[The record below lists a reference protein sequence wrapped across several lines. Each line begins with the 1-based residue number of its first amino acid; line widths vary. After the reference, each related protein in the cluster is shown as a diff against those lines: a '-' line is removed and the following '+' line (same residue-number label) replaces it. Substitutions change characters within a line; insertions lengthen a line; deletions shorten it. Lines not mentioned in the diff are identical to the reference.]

1 MEQEASHQEISVSEV
16 LQRMWRHRGLFFILP
31 ILFAAITLAGLAI
44 WSIQLRNPIVYYVG
58 LKGIQDGR
66 YPNGAQ
72 FSPNDLLIPQVIEA
86 VASQFAIQD
95 QAALRAAF
103 QIRSGSPLEEG
114 VNAKYRK
121 LFANRALTTT
131 ENDAL
136 ASRYKE
142 ELSQAV
148 NSGIRIDFNFRSLGL
163 DKAMGMAVAAALP
176 EAWTKIYPRLFKVV
190 LDTRLQDVGVSKTV
204 TELNDTSSLLFA
216 NQAINNLRRGLS
228 IIIEDDRL
236 NSIATRDGNNGASL
250 MQDLD
255 RFSTLYF
262 DPLFHSVKAND
273 PVSETYVRQ
282 VEFEVANQ
290 QRQLAGFSETI
301 RDLQNFRNTK
311 RDLSGAPSDAS
322 SVNTAGV
329 QLNESGINEIAGLVE
344 RATLADYLKGVLDK
358 RQEKLV
364 RISVLQKEL
373 AVLNSP
379 LPAGMDAAFATAAT
393 QQFKTIVD
401 EYTELLAL
409 ARQRLSETLGT
420 LYVPVSSPAVVGSAF
435 PSRSLLYLG
444 LSILAGLLSAGAISL
459 LRETI
464 SKGGRDKMPKLIAIS
479 KKA

>member
-1 MEQEASHQEISVSEV
+1 MANTSSAKKATRKIA
-16 LQRMWRHRGLFFILP
+16 RR
-31 ILFAAITLAGLAI
+31 AAINKN
-44 WSIQLRNPIVYYVG
+44 R
-58 LKGIQDGR
+58 
-66 YPNGAQ
+66 
-72 FSPNDLLIPQVIEA
+72 
-86 VASQFAIQD
+86 
-95 QAALRAAF
+95 
-103 QIRSGSPLEEG
+103 RSR
-114 VNAKYRK
+114 VR
-121 LFANRALTTT
+121 
-131 ENDAL
+131 
-136 ASRYKE
+136 
-142 ELSQAV
+142 
-148 NSGIRIDFNFRSLGL
+148 
-163 DKAMGMAVAAALP
+163 
-176 EAWTKIYPRLFKVV
+176 
-190 LDTRLQDVGVSKTV
+190 
-204 TELNDTSSLLFA
+204 
-216 NQAINNLRRGLS
+216 
-228 IIIEDDRL
+228 
-236 NSIATRDGNNGASL
+236 
-250 MQDLD
+250 
-255 RFSTLYF
+255 
-262 DPLFHSVKAND
+262 
-273 PVSETYVRQ
+273 TYVRQ

-464 SKGGRDKMPKLIAIS
+464 STGGRDKMPKLIAIS